1 MFDQQTEAAMAK
13 SPFPGMDPYL
23 EAPEIWHSLHT
34 RLINIFADLL
44 TPLLAPK
51 YIADLQTEVVIEQLD
66 PTSNGESG
74 GGTGIK
80 IPDVLVMARQE
91 PALLPPA
98 APSVATAEAV
108 AVAPLRLQLP
118 HMVERRLTTIRILQQ
133 PKQKLVTVVE
143 LLSPVNKRPGDK
155 RQEYLAKRQRYLE
168 SHVHLVE
175 IDLLRRWPRM
185 PLAEEPPPC
194 DYLILVSNAY
204 EWPVASVWALTVR
217 NPLPIIEIPLLRGD
231 PPVDLDLG
239 DALRTAYAR
248 ARYDLRIDYQQP
260 PKPPLSAEDGEWARA
275 VVAVH
280 TQQA

>member
-1 MFDQQTEAAMAK
+1 MTK

-23 EAPEIWHSLHT
+23 EAPDIWSDLHDT
-34 RLINIFADLL
+34 LITILRELL
-44 TPLLAPK
+44 IPKLIPK
-51 YIADLQTEVVIEQLD
+51 YIAELQTEVVIEQLE
-66 PTSNGESG
+66 PPSNGESG
-74 GGTGIK
+74 GGTGVK
-80 IPDVLVMARQE
+80 IPDVVVMTRRDSVIPS
-91 PALLPPA
+91 PAVGG
-98 APSVATAEAV
+98 VATAEPV
-108 AVAPLRLQLP
+108 DVTPLRLRLP
-118 HMVERRLTTIRILQQ
+118 HMVERRVTEIRILNQAN
-133 PKQKLVTVVE
+133 QKLVAVIE

-185 PLAEEPPPC
+185 PLAEEPPAC

-217 NPLPIIEIPLLRGD
+217 NPLPVIEIPLLRGD

-248 ARYDLRIDYQQP
+248 ARYDLRINYQQP
-260 PKPPLSAEDGEWARA
+260 PKPPLAPEDAEWVRQIVSTA
-275 VVAVH
+275 
-280 TQQA
+280 